1 MIKMPILDLALCG
14 VLVAI
19 TTGQPTRPEDQAATI
34 RLDVNLI
41 LLHAAVMDHS
51 GQFVA
56 GLDKRD
62 FQLSVD
68 GAQRPITVFEPDD
81 APVAAGILV
90 DNSAS
95 MISKGAQ
102 VIVGAL
108 AFARASNPQDE
119 MFVVHFS
126 DQARLGLPPD
136 KPFTGSI
143 SELETALLAF
153 TGEGTTA
160 LYDAIELAISHLRET
175 KLERK
180 VLLIISDGG
189 DNSSHSLLSDVLQ
202 MAQKAGILIYCIGIY
217 DEADWDK
224 NPRVLTEFA
233 ELTGGKAFFPSE
245 LKDVKATCVKI
256 AGDIRKQY
264 TFGFVGQLDG
274 EYHRIKITVQ
284 NQMYGPLRVRTRAG
298 YFAPKP

>member
-1 MIKMPILDLALCG
+1 MPILDFVLCEL
-14 VLVAI
+14 LVVA
-19 TTGQPTRPEDQAATI
+19 TAGQPTPPEQPATI

-41 LLHAAVMDHS
+41 LLHAAVMDRG

-56 GLDKRD
+56 GLDKRE
-62 FQLSVD
+62 FQLLVD
-68 GAQRPITVFEPDD
+68 GAPRPITVFEPDD

-95 MISKGAQ
+95 MISKGSQ
-102 VIVGAL
+102 VIAASL

-126 DQARLGLPPD
+126 DQVRLGLPPD

-143 SELETALLAF
+143 SVLETALSAF
-153 TGEGTTA
+153 KGGGTTA
-160 LYDAIELAISHLRET
+160 LYDAVELGLFHLHAT
-175 KLERK
+175 KLERQ

-189 DNSSHSLLSDVLQ
+189 DNSSHERLADVLQ
-202 MAQKAGILIYCIGIY
+202 MAQKAGVVIYCIGIY
-217 DEADWDK
+217 DEADWDQ

-245 LKDVKATCVKI
+245 LNDVTDTCVKI

-264 TFGFVGQLDG
+264 TFGFVGQEDG
-274 EYHRIKITVQ
+274 EYHRVKITVQ
-284 NQMYGPLRVRTRAG
+284 NQIYGELRVQTRAG

>member
-1 MIKMPILDLALCG
+1 MTRMPILDFVLCEL
-14 VLVAI
+14 LVVA
-19 TTGQPTRPEDQAATI
+19 TAGQPTPPEQPATI

-41 LLHAAVMDHS
+41 LLHAAVMDRG

-56 GLDKRD
+56 GLDKRE
-62 FQLSVD
+62 FQLLVD
-68 GAQRPITVFEPDD
+68 GAPRPITVFEPDD

-95 MISKGAQ
+95 MISKGSQ
-102 VIVGAL
+102 VIAASL

-126 DQARLGLPPD
+126 DQVRLGLPPD

-143 SELETALLAF
+143 SVLETALSAF
-153 TGEGTTA
+153 KGEGTTA
-160 LYDAIELAISHLRET
+160 LYDAVELGLFHLHAT
-175 KLERK
+175 KLERQ

-189 DNSSHSLLSDVLQ
+189 DNSSHERLADVLQ
-202 MAQKAGILIYCIGIY
+202 MAQKAGVVIYCIGIY
-217 DEADWDK
+217 DEADWDQ

-245 LKDVKATCVKI
+245 LNDVTDTCVKI

-264 TFGFVGQLDG
+264 TFGFVGQEDG
-274 EYHRIKITVQ
+274 EYHRVKITVQ
-284 NQMYGPLRVRTRAG
+284 NQIYGELRVQTRAG

>member
-1 MIKMPILDLALCG
+1 MPILDFVLCE
-14 VLVAI
+14 VLVVA
-19 TTGQPTRPEDQAATI
+19 TAGQPTPPEQPATI

-41 LLHAAVMDHS
+41 LLHAAVMDRG

-56 GLDKRD
+56 GLDKRE
-62 FQLSVD
+62 FKLLVD
-68 GAQRPITVFEPDD
+68 GAPRPITVFEPDD

-95 MISKGAQ
+95 MISKGSQ
-102 VIVGAL
+102 VIAASL

-126 DQARLGLPPD
+126 DQVRLGLPPD

-143 SELETALLAF
+143 SVLETALSAF
-153 TGEGTTA
+153 KGEGTTA
-160 LYDAIELAISHLRET
+160 LYDAVELGLFHLHAT

-189 DNSSHSLLSDVLQ
+189 DNSSHERLADVLQ
-202 MAQKAGILIYCIGIY
+202 MAQKAGVVIYCIGIY
-217 DEADWDK
+217 DGADWDQ

-245 LKDVKATCVKI
+245 LNDVTDTCVKI

-264 TFGFVGQLDG
+264 TFGFVGQGDG
-274 EYHRIKITVQ
+274 EYHRVKITVQ
-284 NQMYGPLRVRTRAG
+284 NQIYGELKVQTRAG